1 MKLTAAEHLRAFADT
16 AQDSGALVGQGIN
29 LPLNAF
35 HDAVFYILY
44 AACALATF
52 LAVERL
58 IYFIQARKNAAAIE
72 RALQPGAASFD
83 AVSPDLLNAKLP
95 AALALAEVRA
105 RAPYLHERGDL
116 EDATDTAYIHAKH
129 KLHQYIWVL
138 DTVITAA
145 PLLGLLGTILGI
157 IETFRT
163 LAQSGISDPAAVS
176 RGIGVALFATAVG
189 IGTALYALLLHN
201 MFQAQMSRILDLTR
215 IILMRVGFAQ
225 QRP

>member
-1 MKLTAAEHLRAFADT
+1 MKLTAADHLRAFADT
-16 AQDSGALVGQGIN
+16 AQDGGMVGQGLN

-44 AACALATF
+44 AFCALATF

-58 IYFIQARKNAAAIE
+58 IYYYQSRRNAAAIE
-72 RALQPGAASFD
+72 RALPPGTNSFNGIP
-83 AVSPDLLNAKLP
+83 PDLLAAKLP

-105 RAPYLHERGDL
+105 RAPFLQSRGDL

-129 KLHQYIWVL
+129 KLHQYIWLL

-201 MFQAQMSRILDLTR
+201 AFQAQMSRILDLTR

-225 QRP
+225 QR

>member
-1 MKLTAAEHLRAFADT
+1 MKLTAADHLRAFADI
-16 AQDSGALVGQGIN
+16 AQDGGGLAQGVN

-35 HDAVFYILY
+35 HDTVFYILY
-44 AACALATF
+44 AMCALATF
-52 LAVERL
+52 LAIERL
-58 IYFIQARKNAAAIE
+58 IYYYQARRNASAIE
-72 RALQPGAASFD
+72 RALPPGTVSFD
-83 AVSPDLLNAKLP
+83 KVAPDLLSAKLP
-95 AALALAEVRA
+95 AAIALAEVRSRIA
-105 RAPYLHERGDL
+105 YLHDRGDL
-116 EDATDTAYIHAKH
+116 EDATETAYIHAKH
-129 KLHQYIWVL
+129 RLHQYIWLL

-201 MFQAQMSRILDLTR
+201 AFQAQMSRILDLIR
-215 IILMRVGFAQ
+215 IILMRVGFVQ
-225 QRP
+225 NR

>member
-1 MKLTAAEHLRAFADT
+1 MKPIAAHIVNFADVP
-16 AQDSGALVGQGIN
+16 QDSAGGMASMN

-44 AACALATF
+44 ASCALATF

-58 IYFIQARKNAAAIE
+58 IYYFQARRNAAAIE
-72 RALQPGAASFD
+72 RALPPGTLTFEGIA
-83 AVSPDLLNAKLP
+83 PDLLNAKMP

-105 RAPYLHERGDL
+105 RAPFLKERGDL

-201 MFQAQMSRILDLTR
+201 VFQAQMSRILDLTR

-225 QRP
+225 QR